1 MLAGPLSSSI
11 LAMLCRLPAPH
22 PRPLHVCVRS
32 ALACPVAAEGALPV
46 AQLGEEQRRRL
57 LLAHLCGMALGFNG
71 EVEKYVFE
79 VVGQRIWGAWNGGK

>member
-1 MLAGPLSSSI
+1 MT
-11 LAMLCRLPAPH
+11 CRAPAPH
-22 PRPLHVCVRS
+22 PLPLCVQCAGLPDTD
-32 ALACPVAAEGALPV
+32 ALLEEVAAEGALPV

-57 LLAHLCGMALGFNG
+57 LLAHLCGMALGHNG

>member
-1 MLAGPLSSSI
+1 MCAQCAG
-11 LAMLCRLPAPH
+11 LPDTD
-22 PRPLHVCVRS
+22 
-32 ALACPVAAEGALPV
+32 ALLEEVAAEGALPV